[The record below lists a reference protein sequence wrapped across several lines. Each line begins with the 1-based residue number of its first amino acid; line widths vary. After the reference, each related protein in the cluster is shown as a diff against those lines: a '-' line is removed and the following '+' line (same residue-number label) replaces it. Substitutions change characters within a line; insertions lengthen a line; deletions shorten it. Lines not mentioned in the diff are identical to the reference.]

1 MVKYR
6 RLPLE
11 KLVNARDLGGYA
23 AAGGKITKYGVFLR
37 TDCPVEISEK
47 DWQYLK
53 DYGVTMSID
62 LRGNDEA
69 TNAPSALAD
78 VPGHTYVHLSIT
90 GEHSVI
96 RSGEKR
102 PEFPKE
108 PVKDNFD
115 LGDAYVGFLKE
126 GREWARKVVT
136 LCAEQEGCVMFHCFI
151 GKDRA
156 GVLAALL
163 LGAVGV
169 GMTDILAD
177 YSASMSLLRPKYDR
191 MRTDFLP
198 QKRGRPDYCW
208 GFFGS
213 VPESMEAL
221 WYYAQENFGGI
232 PGYLRDCGVTEET
245 LEKLREK
252 FLEDAE

>member
-69 TNAPSALAD
+69 ANSPSALAD

-126 GREWARKVVT
+126 GREWASAPSR
-136 LCAEQEGCVMFHCFI
+136 
-151 GKDRA
+151 RA
-156 GVLAALL
+156 ASCSTAS
-163 LGAVGV
+163 
-169 GMTDILAD
+169 
-177 YSASMSLLRPKYDR
+177 SA
-191 MRTDFLP
+191 RTARACSP
-198 QKRGRPDYCW
+198 RCSWAPSGW
-208 GFFGS
+208 
-213 VPESMEAL
+213 A
-221 WYYAQENFGGI
+221 
-232 PGYLRDCGVTEET
+232 
-245 LEKLREK
+245 
-252 FLEDAE
+252 